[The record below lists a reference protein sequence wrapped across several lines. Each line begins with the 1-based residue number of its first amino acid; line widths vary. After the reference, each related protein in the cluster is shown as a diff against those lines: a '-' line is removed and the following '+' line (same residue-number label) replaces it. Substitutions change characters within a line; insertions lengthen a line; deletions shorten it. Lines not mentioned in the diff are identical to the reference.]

1 LQSRF
6 YICRYMYKKVD
17 DKDVSDDDDDDVD
30 DNDAGLENWNI
41 SLYDL

>member
-1 LQSRF
+1 
-6 YICRYMYKKVD
+6 MYKKVD